1 MMKFISYGINILA
14 IMTVIVIGILQM
26 ETFSLEGVGILVWTI
41 SPYLLSIY
49 ITMKTSEMKILY
61 IVSILSIFIAIFGVS
76 LLIYTL
82 YIQNDA
88 QSALVFFVIPLYQ
101 WGILLLSILMTYFIH
116 KFTE

>member
-1 MMKFISYGINILA
+1 MIKSISYGINIFA
-14 IMTVIVIGILQM
+14 MVTVVVIGILQM
-26 ETFSLEGVGILVWTI
+26 ETFSLGGVGILVWTI

-49 ITMKTSEMKILY
+49 IVMKTSEMIY
-61 IVSILSIFIAIFGVS
+61 IVSILSIFIAIFSVS

-88 QSALVFFVIPLYQ
+88 QSALAFFVIPLYQ

-116 KFTE
+116 KFTK